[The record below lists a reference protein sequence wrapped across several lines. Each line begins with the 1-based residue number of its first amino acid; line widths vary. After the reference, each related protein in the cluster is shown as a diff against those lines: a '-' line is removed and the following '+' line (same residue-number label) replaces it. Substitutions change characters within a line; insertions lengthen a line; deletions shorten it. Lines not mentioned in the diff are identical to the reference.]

1 MTQATVVAELC
12 RYIEGCEEPPTLD
25 QLAARAGWSRHHT
38 HRVFRKVTGLT
49 PKAYAEGCRGERMR
63 AALGGGETSVT
74 EAIYAA
80 GYSSSSRFYERAD
93 ATLGM
98 PARRYR
104 AGGAG
109 ERIAWAV
116 RPCSLGFVLVGA
128 TERGVC
134 LIQLGDSQDELAAAL
149 SERFPKA
156 ERVRAPEDLGEL
168 LAMVVELVEDPGA
181 GPGAL
186 PLDVRGTAFQ
196 QLVWDALRKIPPG
209 ETVTYA
215 GLAEAIGRP
224 GSARAVAGACAANR
238 LAVAIP
244 CHRVI
249 RGDGSLAGYRWG
261 VERKRTLLSREG

>member
-1 MTQATVVAELC
+1 MTHAAKVADLC
-12 RYIEGCEEPPTLD
+12 RYIEGAEEPPTLD
-25 QLAARAGWSRHHT
+25 QLAARAGWSPHHT

-63 AALGGGETSVT
+63 RALGRQARVT
-74 EAIYAA
+74 DAIYEA

-116 RPCSLGFVLVGA
+116 RSCSLGYVLVGA
-128 TERGVC
+128 TDRGVC
-134 LIQLGDSQDELAAAL
+134 TIQLGDCEAELAAAL
-149 SERFPKA
+149 AERFPRA
-156 ERVRAPEDLGEL
+156 ERVRAPDDLGEL
-168 LAMVVELVEDPGA
+168 LGLVVALVEDPGR
-181 GPGAL
+181 GPGEL

-196 QLVWDALRKIPPG
+196 QLVWDALRRIPPG
-209 ETVTYA
+209 ETITYA

-224 GSARAVAGACAANR
+224 GAARAVAGACAANK

-244 CHRVI
+244 CHRVV
-249 RGDGSLAGYRWG
+249 RTGGSLAGYRWG
-261 VERKRTLLSREG
+261 VERKRKLLDREG